1 MDPTDFYPTE
11 ISWQKDSFRSIK
23 PEEFKALG
31 IDPADIPL
39 GTFAARKHPSHL
51 NSRFGGNAYGFG
63 FFETYD
69 RLKPKDLK
77 LFQSITFDNP
87 KDIANHYKDLN
98 ETYKNIGL
106 LISIKI
112 MKHIN
117 TYFFIR
123 NPSFVTNSLPNRKIV
138 KYEYKLF

>member
-11 ISWQKDSFRSIK
+11 ISWRKDSFRSIK

-39 GTFAARKHPSHL
+39 GTFAARKNPSHL

-63 FFETYD
+63 LFETYD

-87 KDIANHYKDLN
+87 EDIANHYKDIN
-98 ETYKNIGL
+98 EIYRNIGL
-106 LISIKI
+106 LIRFSKLG
-112 MKHIN
+112 
-117 TYFFIR
+117 
-123 NPSFVTNSLPNRKIV
+123 NPYYL
-138 KYEYKLF
+138 